1 MVSATRARGRM
12 GRDPM
17 PPGSRDR
24 GPTGRRLKG
33 RSHSAR
39 ARVARAPAVASAA
52 RARVARVVTAALRA
66 RAPLGTPARARA
78 ARAPAVASAAR
89 ARAARVVTVASAA
102 RARVARAPTISTP
115 RRSIATPRPRSVTP
129 RRENG
134 SPGLRGL
141 RAPLGTPARARAARA
156 PAVDSAARARP
167 AHDLR
172 AGLTALIQTVALGA
186 RVEAALARA
195 REAST
200 ARVVKGASPAHAP
213 AVLAARA
220 PVAHAPAGSAA
231 RPRIA
236 SVPSAV
242 VSASGSARTSWA
254 LNARP
259 DPSPPTTTSLT
270 CRPR

>member
-1 MVSATRARGRM
+1 M
-12 GRDPM
+12 GRDLTA
-17 PPGSRDR
+17 PGLRDR

-33 RSHSAR
+33 RSHSASAQAALAPAASDR
-39 ARVARAPAVASAA
+39 AADSAAALAARV
-52 RARVARVVTAALRA
+52 
-66 RAPLGTPARARA
+66 RA
-78 ARAPAVASAAR
+78 ARDPAAALAASAQGADSAAR
-89 ARAARVVTVASAA
+89 ARAARDPAADSAA
-102 RARVARAPTISTP
+102 RDRAARDPAAALAAHDPTILTP

-231 RPRIA
+231 RARIA